1 MTKHIN
7 IYKCSQHIK
16 TMGKTANIALGSL
29 VGISIL
35 VGWCTT
41 NLKQN
46 VIKKQETR
54 IDSLEKQINKDSIED
69 DERDLN
75 LSKLSRDSSIFYSDS
90 LKKISDLYSKSLL
103 ENKKLSYKIKD
114 VFYNIKKTENLE
126 NKKSQ
131 ERYGSLKNEYLILGK
146 DYEALKNDAAFLK
159 EKNTGLEKN
168 YNLLKEDY
176 KKEQQKNAE
185 LISKNKDETQF
196 NIKNQN
202 FFKNW
207 KSISPKFFGVSG
219 KFISFKDNDPKKME
233 AFAAYESGR
242 IIPLKKLDDF
252 DKCSGFYLPE
262 INFREGQL
270 IVYAIDKDGNKS
282 KEQILYISGDTVYT
296 SQPKKIKK

>member
-114 VFYNIKKTENLE
+114 LFYNFKKTENLE
-126 NKKSQ
+126 N
-131 ERYGSLKNEYLILGK
+131 
-146 DYEALKNDAAFLK
+146 
-159 EKNTGLEKN
+159 
-168 YNLLKEDY
+168 
-176 KKEQQKNAE
+176 
-185 LISKNKDETQF
+185 
-196 NIKNQN
+196 
-202 FFKNW
+202 
-207 KSISPKFFGVSG
+207 
-219 KFISFKDNDPKKME
+219 
-233 AFAAYESGR
+233 
-242 IIPLKKLDDF
+242 
-252 DKCSGFYLPE
+252 
-262 INFREGQL
+262 
-270 IVYAIDKDGNKS
+270 
-282 KEQILYISGDTVYT
+282 
-296 SQPKKIKK
+296 